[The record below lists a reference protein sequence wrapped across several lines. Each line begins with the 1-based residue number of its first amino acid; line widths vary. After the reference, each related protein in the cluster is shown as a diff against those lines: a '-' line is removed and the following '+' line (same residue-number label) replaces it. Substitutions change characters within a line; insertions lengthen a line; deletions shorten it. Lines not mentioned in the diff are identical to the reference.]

1 MSVKWF
7 KISAAA
13 VMALGLAAAPASA
26 GTENLFGINPATAVT
41 QELMSTGGQDSGW
54 SATWD
59 SSVNSQLN
67 LTFKGISGNDFL
79 IEKDATFN
87 SNDMGGLEIVFQ
99 KTNSTTPYTLVIN
112 DETVINHTGL
122 DWNGFNFALGTAANG
137 DGSPGFAFSATDGS
151 SGSLGSFQI
160 TPFTTFSFSNQDT
173 VLSMGGG
180 TVANGGVW
188 LPGSTSQAG
197 LAVVASGSLTSFVLK
212 EIPVAIPLPAAAWTG
227 LSTLLGLGFI
237 GIARNARKLLA

>member
-1 MSVKWF
+1 MSVKWYQV
-7 KISAAA
+7 SAAA
-13 VMALGLAAAPASA
+13 ILALGLAAAPASA
-26 GTENLFGINPATAVT
+26 ATENLVGINPATAVT
-41 QELMSTGGQDSGW
+41 HELVALNGTDSGW

-59 SSVNSQLN
+59 DSINANVN

-87 SNDMGGLEIVFQ
+87 SNDLGGLEIVFQ
-99 KTNSTTPYTLVIN
+99 KTNASTPYTLVIN
-112 DETVINHTGL
+112 DETVINHSGV
-122 DWNGFNFALGTAANG
+122 DWNGFNFVLGTGTNSSG
-137 DGSPGFAFSATDGS
+137 TPGFAFSATDGS
-151 SGSLGSFQI
+151 SGGLGSFNI
-160 TPFTTFSFSNQDT
+160 TPFTSFSFSNQDT
-173 VLSMGGG
+173 ALSMSGG

-197 LAVVASGSLTSFVLK
+197 LAVVASGDLSSFVLK